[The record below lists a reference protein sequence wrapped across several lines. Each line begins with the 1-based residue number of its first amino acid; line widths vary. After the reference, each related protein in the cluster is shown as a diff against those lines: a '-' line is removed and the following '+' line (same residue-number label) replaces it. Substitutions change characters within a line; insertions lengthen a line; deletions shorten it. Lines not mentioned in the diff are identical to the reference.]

1 MVYRKIVGK
10 IPIEDQ
16 GKLSPKLVDII
27 LKSKNDDKMPSNLAK
42 TILQYWHQGPL
53 LREESLSALLEA
65 AVLLEPEETV
75 ELFEEKLKLAD
86 LAKAVKRLS
95 VQA

>member
-16 GKLSPKLVDII
+16 GKLLPKLVDII

-42 TILQYWHQGPL
+42 TILHYWHQGSL

-65 AVLLEPEETV
+65 AVLMEPEKTV
-75 ELFEEKLKLAD
+75 EFFEEKLKLVD
-86 LAKAVKRLS
+86 LAKAVERIS
-95 VQA
+95 VLA